1 MLLLDEQEKWFLEIE
16 STTGEDTMK
25 IVEMKTKDLE
35 YHINLVDKAA
45 VEFERIDSSFERS
58 LGTSLVVQWLRF
70 CASTAGGMGSILH
83 AVWFSQNKKRS
94 FSMGKS

>member
-1 MLLLDEQEKWFLEIE
+1 MNQKSVFLRLNLSAKMLLKIIEI
-16 STTGEDTMK
+16 T
-25 IVEMKTKDLE
+25 TKDLE
-35 YHINLVDKAA
+35 YYISLVNKIASG
-45 VEFERIDSSFERS
+45 FERIDSSFERS

>member
-45 VEFERIDSSFERS
+45 VEFERIDSSFE
-58 LGTSLVVQWLRF
+58 
-70 CASTAGGMGSILH
+70 
-83 AVWFSQNKKRS
+83 
-94 FSMGKS
+94 